1 MDALIVLAV
10 LLLLL
15 GVVVGST
22 AGYAIVKGPVA
33 IAAIFGLETQP
44 SWPRGVQEDD
54 APPRWKLD

>member
-10 LLLLL
+10 LLLL
-15 GVVVGST
+15 GVVVGTT
-22 AGYAIVKGPVA
+22 AGYAIVKGPVV
-33 IAAIFGLETQP
+33 IAAIFRLETQP

>member
-10 LLLLL
+10 LLVL
-15 GVVVGST
+15 GVVVGT
-22 AGYAIVKGPVA
+22 AMGHAIVKGPVV
-33 IAAIFGLETQP
+33 IAAIFGLETRP